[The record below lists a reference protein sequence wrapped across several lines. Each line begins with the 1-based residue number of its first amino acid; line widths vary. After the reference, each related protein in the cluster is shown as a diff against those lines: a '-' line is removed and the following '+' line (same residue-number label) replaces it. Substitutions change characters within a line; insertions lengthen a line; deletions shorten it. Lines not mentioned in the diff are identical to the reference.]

1 MSKFE
6 IAQLVVWF
14 AGALFQGVCF
24 GFFFGRLAGTVKG
37 LDSRVAR
44 IEKTL
49 DLEATQLLTHAHSA
63 GR

>member
-14 AGALFQGVCF
+14 AGCLFQGVCF
-24 GFFFGRLAGTVKG
+24 GFFFGRLAGKIDG
-37 LDSRVAR
+37 LDSRVER

-49 DLEATQLLTHAHSA
+49 DVEATQLLTQAHSA

>member
-14 AGALFQGVCF
+14 AGAIFQGICF
-24 GFFFGRLAGTVKG
+24 GFFFGKLKAEVQGVSQRTE
-37 LDSRVAR
+37 R
-44 IEKTL
+44 IEKFL
-49 DLEATQLLTHAHSA
+49 DLESAQRLTQAHSA